1 MCRST
6 IKPTWRGWPAC
17 SSGQIQCSRRSMR
30 SRRAEA
36 AVARPLIPNPPVRI
50 EVELRL
56 GEKCSLLQA
65 GCTFGQDA
73 TDFFCGRPA
82 SMAAKSRQPRRPCQG
97 RPLLHLQFH
106 LSWQRCR
113 RKLLPPTLRTVA
125 TVGLFTILVP
135 PKVMDGSHRA
145 RSFARWQRQ
154 ASGRPGFCSTSFVGS
169 AAVAGSAEQIVR
181 KASLACRRL
190 QCGYGS
196 TGCFA
201 VPARRLRSRLCK
213 ANAWADAPQPRFPH
227 RCLHA
232 VICAARRARF

>member
-1 MCRST
+1 MCRFT

-65 GCTFGQDA
+65 GGTLGQDA
-73 TDFFCGRPA
+73 ADFFCGRPA

-97 RPLLHLQFH
+97 RLTWPLLHLQFH
-106 LSWQRCR
+106 VSWQRCR

-125 TVGLFTILVP
+125 TVGLFTLLVP

-154 ASGRPGFCSTSFVGS
+154 ASGRPGFWSTSFVGS
-169 AAVAGSAEQIVR
+169 SPSLDPPNISSVRQALLAGDFNAAMEALDVLLSQHVDSGRFFAKLMLALMRHNPGSHTAV
-181 KASLACRRL
+181 
-190 QCGYGS
+190 S
-196 TGCFA
+196 T
-201 VPARRLRSRLCK
+201 R
-213 ANAWADAPQPRFPH
+213 
-227 RCLHA
+227 
-232 VICAARRARF
+232 